1 MHAPKAPAEPIVAL
15 GHRYSPPN
23 PLGAVSGPLRA
34 PARPLHSHVPNRA
47 SYEIAPCSRL
57 ARRPGGCAASHREHT
72 TSADIAVAG
81 VTRKSRS
88 RRAPGGCYGG
98 YGTLP
103 VRLWA
108 RFKDAV
114 QVRSDELLA
123 RCCWHHLFEWS
134 GSTVGTP
141 RSDRV
146 VLTRQLE
153 RILDRYVHSRAPFGV
168 HPSCHDV

>member
-1 MHAPKAPAEPIVAL
+1 MAL
-15 GHRYSPPN
+15 GHLTDPPD

-34 PARPLHSHVPNRA
+34 PARPLHSHVPNGQIEQV
-47 SYEIAPCSRL
+47 EIAPCSRL

-103 VRLWA
+103 VRVWA

-123 RCCWHHLFEWS
+123 RCCWHHLIECS

-141 RSDRV
+141 RSVIV